1 MRESGSKSKDEG
13 KSKKTEHEL
22 HHDMNNGALV
32 KLVDVHKTYRT
43 GEMEVHAVRG
53 VSFEIRRAEFVA
65 LMGASGS
72 GKSTLMNI
80 LGCLDRPTSG
90 RYVLD
95 GSDVSGLDRDRLAD
109 IRNRKIGF
117 VFQNFNL
124 LPRTSAREN
133 VELPLVYS
141 AQFLSTAQLR
151 EKADRVLASVGLAGR
166 EDHHPSQLSGGQQQR
181 VAIAR
186 ALINDPEVVLADEPT
201 GNLDSRTSIEIM
213 GIFQQLN
220 ERGITIIMVTHEQD
234 IAAYARRNV
243 VMRDGVVLAERVNVP
258 IQNKM
263 RIAPTFNVAFRA
275 LRRNKMRSVL
285 TALGIIIGVGAVIA
299 MVGIGNGAKA
309 QVETQIASLGQN
321 VILIFSGSTTSSGIR
336 TGWGG
341 AGTLKIEDAE
351 AIRREVAGVL
361 GVSEEVVS
369 TTQVAAGNQ
378 NWFTRVYGESADYFD
393 IRQWPLADGAPFTPQ
408 DVRSA
413 NKVCVIGRTT
423 ATQVYGN
430 EDPVG
435 QILRIK
441 EVPFTI
447 LGVLTPKGLSTQ
459 GVDQDDIV
467 IMPYTSAMKRVI
479 GGTNLRNISVQI
491 GDGQQVEAAQQQ
503 IISLLRQRHNIRPGR
518 DDDFTVRNQQEI
530 AEAATET
537 SRVMTVLLGAIAGVS
552 LVVGGIGIMN
562 IMLVSVTERTREIGV
577 RMAVGA
583 HGSDI
588 LTQFLIEA
596 VTLSSVGGIIGI
608 VCGIGASRI
617 LSIYAHWPTLI
628 SISSIAIAFLFSAA
642 VGVFFG
648 FYPARKAAALDP
660 IEALR
665 YE

>member
-1 MRESGSKSKDEG
+1 
-13 KSKKTEHEL
+13 
-22 HHDMNNGALV
+22 
-32 KLVDVHKTYRT
+32 
-43 GEMEVHAVRG
+43 
-53 VSFEIRRAEFVA
+53 
-65 LMGASGS
+65 
-72 GKSTLMNI
+72 
-80 LGCLDRPTSG
+80 
-90 RYVLD
+90 
-95 GSDVSGLDRDRLAD
+95 
-109 IRNRKIGF
+109 
-117 VFQNFNL
+117 
-124 LPRTSAREN
+124 
-133 VELPLVYS
+133 
-141 AQFLSTAQLR
+141 
-151 EKADRVLASVGLAGR
+151 
-166 EDHHPSQLSGGQQQR
+166 
-181 VAIAR
+181 
-186 ALINDPEVVLADEPT
+186 
-201 GNLDSRTSIEIM
+201 
-213 GIFQQLN
+213 
-220 ERGITIIMVTHEQD
+220 
-234 IAAYARRNV
+234 
-243 VMRDGVVLAERVNVP
+243 
-258 IQNKM
+258 M
-263 RIAPTFNVAFRA
+263 RIAPTFHVAYRA

-309 QVETQIASLGQN
+309 QVEAQIASLGEN

-351 AIRREVAGVL
+351 AIRREVPDVI

-378 NWFTRVYGESADYFD
+378 NWFTRIYGESADYFD
-393 IRQWPLADGAPFTPQ
+393 IRQWPLADGAPFTAQ

-413 NKVCVIGRTT
+413 NKVCVVGRTT
-423 ATQVYGN
+423 ATQIYGN
-430 EDPVG
+430 ENPIG

-441 EVPFTI
+441 NVPFTI
-447 LGVLTPKGLSTQ
+447 TGVLTPKGLSPQ

-479 GGTNLRNISVQI
+479 GGTTLRNINVQI
-491 GDGQQVEAAQQQ
+491 ADQSQIAAAQQQ

-518 DDDFTVRNQQEI
+518 DDDFTVRTQQEI
-530 AEAATET
+530 AETATAT

-552 LVVGGIGIMN
+552 LLVGGIGIMN

-583 HGSDI
+583 RGNDI

-608 VCGIGASRI
+608 ICGIGASSV
-617 LSIYAHWPTLI
+617 LSSYAHWPTLI
-628 SISSIAIAFLFSAA
+628 SIGSIAIAFLFSAA

>member
-1 MRESGSKSKDEG
+1 MRVGS
-13 KSKKTEHEL
+13 
-22 HHDMNNGALV
+22 
-32 KLVDVHKTYRT
+32 
-43 GEMEVHAVRG
+43 
-53 VSFEIRRAEFVA
+53 
-65 LMGASGS
+65 
-72 GKSTLMNI
+72 
-80 LGCLDRPTSG
+80 
-90 RYVLD
+90 
-95 GSDVSGLDRDRLAD
+95 
-109 IRNRKIGF
+109 
-117 VFQNFNL
+117 
-124 LPRTSAREN
+124 
-133 VELPLVYS
+133 
-141 AQFLSTAQLR
+141 
-151 EKADRVLASVGLAGR
+151 
-166 EDHHPSQLSGGQQQR
+166 
-181 VAIAR
+181 
-186 ALINDPEVVLADEPT
+186 
-201 GNLDSRTSIEIM
+201 
-213 GIFQQLN
+213 
-220 ERGITIIMVTHEQD
+220 
-234 IAAYARRNV
+234 
-243 VMRDGVVLAERVNVP
+243 
-258 IQNKM
+258 
-263 RIAPTFNVAFRA
+263 TFNVALRA

-309 QVETQIASLGQN
+309 QVEAQIASLGQN

-341 AGTLKIEDAE
+341 AGTLKVEDAE
-351 AIRREVAGVL
+351 AIRREVPGVV

-378 NWFTRVYGESADYFD
+378 NWFTRIYGESADYFD
-393 IRQWPLADGAPFTPQ
+393 IRQWPLADGAPFTSQ

-435 QILRIK
+435 QFLRIK
-441 EVPFTI
+441 EVPFTVT
-447 LGVLTPKGLSTQ
+447 GVLTPKGLSTQ

-479 GGTNLRNISVQI
+479 GGTNLRNINVQI
-491 GDGQQVEAAQQQ
+491 GDARQIEAAQQQ

-530 AEAATET
+530 AEAATAT
-537 SRVMTVLLGAIAGVS
+537 SRIMTLLLGAIAGVS

-588 LTQFLIEA
+588 LAQFLIEA
-596 VTLSSVGGIIGI
+596 VTLSSVGGVIGI
-608 VCGIGASRI
+608 ICGVGASKI
-617 LSIYAHWPTLI
+617 LSAYAHWPTLI
-628 SISSIAIAFLFSAA
+628 SLSSIAIAFLFSGA
-642 VGVFFG
+642 VGIFFG